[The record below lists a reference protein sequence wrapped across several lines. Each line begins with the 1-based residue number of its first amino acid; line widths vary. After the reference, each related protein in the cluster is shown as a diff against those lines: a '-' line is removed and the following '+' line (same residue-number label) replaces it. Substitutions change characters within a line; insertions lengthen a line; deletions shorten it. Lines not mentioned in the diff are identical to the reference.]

1 MDHNRTP
8 KFFVKFAM
16 KGIGRGF
23 TGFNF
28 TSREFPVAR
37 ESFTRG
43 TMYQQKEIIPLN
55 NGTDDVG
62 GESFL
67 RNARH
72 DTGRDAPHQPVT
84 VMDDSLDSLQ
94 GRLP

>member
-1 MDHNRTP
+1 MC
-8 KFFVKFAM
+8 
-16 KGIGRGF
+16 
-23 TGFNF
+23 
-28 TSREFPVAR
+28 
-37 ESFTRG
+37 
-43 TMYQQKEIIPLN
+43 QQKEIIPLN